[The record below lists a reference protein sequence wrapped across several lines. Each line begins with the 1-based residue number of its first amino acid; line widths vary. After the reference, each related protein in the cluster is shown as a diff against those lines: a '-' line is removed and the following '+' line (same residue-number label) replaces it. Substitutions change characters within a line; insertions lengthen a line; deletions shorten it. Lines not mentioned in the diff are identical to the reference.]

1 MVVLGVVGQMGP
13 LVGTRAYPR
22 NATGS
27 NRLGMGV
34 CAVAMAVV
42 AMAAGGLRGMLRRE
56 NERRDEE
63 ERRMGGRGGRKMR
76 FIL

>member
-13 LVGTRAYPR
+13 LVGTRVYPR
-22 NATGS
+22 DGTGN

-34 CAVAMAVV
+34 CAVALAVV
-42 AMAAGGLRGMLRRE
+42 AMAAGGLRGMLRRG

>member
-13 LVGTRAYPR
+13 LVGTRVYPR
-22 NATGS
+22 DGTGN

-34 CAVAMAVV
+34 CALALGVV
-42 AMAAGGLRGMLRRE
+42 AIGAGGLRVMLKRG
-56 NERRDEE
+56 NERRDAE
-63 ERRMGGRGGRKMR
+63 ERRMGGRGERRMR